1 MQTHSYEV
9 ELNLKNPARKCHQV
23 SIVIA
28 QPANSL
34 RALEAIVKLNRKEEP
49 SNLQTNFSHF
59 LYRNGTIC
67 QSSSSPWRQPD
78 SRSRIVLGII
88 FCWLPFRCIFLQD
101 CRAADPPPL
110 CSFGFDIVCEF
121 KFDTSHRCC
130 WEEPST
136 HSSRPTIHTYPSNPL
151 TVAGEV
157 AVVVEG
163 LNDCHCVVCVVA
175 PTK

>member
-101 CRAADPPPL
+101 CRAADPPP

-121 KFDTSHRCC
+121 KFDTSHRAVGKNH
-130 WEEPST
+130 PPTVVVQPYTHTHQT
-136 HSSRPTIHTYPSNPL
+136 HSRRP
-151 TVAGEV
+151 GG
-157 AVVVEG
+157 VVG